1 MTQETAGLVPRGWSA
16 GIERFPREAGRQAGG
31 PHNRLCWPRSGRFA
45 CLRLSQSQTPPF
57 FRTQRWRRCARE
69 RERETRKG
77 MCVPRTLPAVVAAGG
92 FCVWRRLQIYS
103 IEFPSFLFN
112 SINLSSRYETI
123 FSTRYELKP
132 ERERER
138 EGFSPTTG
146 AVWWGKYLLESAP
159 EENFPSSEKISFEWM
174 NFWSGGSRGAYGM
187 SRLEEWIGL
196 F

>member
-1 MTQETAGLVPRGWSA
+1 MM
-16 GIERFPREAGRQAGG
+16 QAGWWA
-31 PHNRLCWPRSGRFA
+31 PQSSVLTAPQEDSHAFFSPS
-45 CLRLSQSQTPPF
+45 LRLRPF
-57 FRTQRWRRCARE
+57 SVHRDGVGARE

-123 FSTRYELKP
+123 FSTRDELKP

-138 EGFSPTTG
+138 GILTHHRCCFVGKIPVRIGSGRKFS
-146 AVWWGKYLLESAP
+146 
-159 EENFPSSEKISFEWM
+159 SSEKISFEWM
-174 NFWSGGSRGAYGM
+174 NFWSGESRGSHGI
-187 SRLEEWIGL
+187 SRLEAWIGL

>member
-1 MTQETAGLVPRGWSA
+1 MRQV
-16 GIERFPREAGRQAGG
+16 GRQVG
-31 PHNRLCWPRSGRFA
+31 PTIVCVDRAQEDSHAFVSPS
-45 CLRLSQSQTPPF
+45 LRLRPF
-57 FRTQRWRRCARE
+57 SVHRDGVGARERE